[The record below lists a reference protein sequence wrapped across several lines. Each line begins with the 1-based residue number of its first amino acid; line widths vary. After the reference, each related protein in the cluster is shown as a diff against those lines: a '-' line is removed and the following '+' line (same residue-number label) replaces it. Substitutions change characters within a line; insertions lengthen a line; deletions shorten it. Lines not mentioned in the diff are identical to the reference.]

1 MIKANWKRKPYSFE
15 LSKEQNLNSR
25 QQNIKNFDE
34 SRDIIS
40 EQI

>member
-1 MIKANWKRKPYSFE
+1 MIKANWRRKSYTFE
-15 LSKEQNLNSR
+15 LSKEQNFNSR